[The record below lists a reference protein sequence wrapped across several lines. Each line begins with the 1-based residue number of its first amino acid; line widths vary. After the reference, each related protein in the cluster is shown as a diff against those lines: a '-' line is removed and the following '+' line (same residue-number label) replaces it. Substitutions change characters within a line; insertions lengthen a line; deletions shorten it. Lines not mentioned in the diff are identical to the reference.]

1 MGQQIVVTNGA
12 GGMPVVCLI
21 EEEREKNRKA
31 LPYLYQALS
40 LGVVKLCQGNFGVY
54 CGCLIPTVPQGYIV
68 TIWMYISSVG
78 LIPQG
83 CSIVH

>member
-21 EEEREKNRKA
+21 EEEREKNPKV

-40 LGVVKLCQGNFGVY
+40 LGVVKLCQGKIRGILWVSNSY
-54 CGCLIPTVPQGYIV
+54 LRDT
-68 TIWMYISSVG
+68 
-78 LIPQG
+78 L
-83 CSIVH
+83 